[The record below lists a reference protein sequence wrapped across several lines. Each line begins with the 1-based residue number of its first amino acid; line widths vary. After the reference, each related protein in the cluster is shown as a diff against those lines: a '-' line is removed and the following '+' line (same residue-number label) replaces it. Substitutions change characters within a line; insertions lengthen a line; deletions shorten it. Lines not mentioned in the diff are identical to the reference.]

1 MHLGKEVA
9 CPVKS
14 ARNYYTG
21 GRSSGS
27 SCLMSSHGNSI
38 TKSVSDLVRHAKM
51 NP

>member
-27 SCLMSSHGNSI
+27 SYISI
-38 TKSVSDLVRHAKM
+38 LFRVTRLKDLFERALGTPK
-51 NP
+51 